1 MPAPLHGAIR
11 RERFSIDRGGFFPS
25 AGAWRRDRRGARL
38 QIGNLSEPQPGFFP
52 FVSGL
57 TLMVLSAILLVRD
70 WRGHSYQTE
79 FFGDVRP
86 PLFVLLGLVALV
98 ALLAP
103 LGYVAATAIL
113 AVILLFVLGVRK
125 VWVFAVAVPPVS
137 VGSYALFDR
146 LLDVPLPAGP
156 LGTWVG
162 L

>member
-1 MPAPLHGAIR
+1 MLSANRI
-11 RERFSIDRGGFFPS
+11 
-25 AGAWRRDRRGARL
+25 AGAFFLLLGLGAMIGAARL
-38 QIGNLSEPQPGFFP
+38 QIGDLTEPQPGFFP
-52 FVSGL
+52 FFSGL
-57 TLMVLSAILLVRD
+57 MLMVLSIILIVRD

-79 FFGDVRP
+79 SFGDVRP

-103 LGYVAATAIL
+103 VGYVVATAIL

-125 VWVFAVAVPPVS
+125 VWVFAVAVPAVS